1 MVRSQGNLLCICRW
15 APAESGKVRAFWD
28 GIQPDAGKKSLAG
41 VTGESV
47 EAAQMCTGYGVKDP
61 EATAMGESAL
71 YWRPFHHKPHRKAW
85 ESMAKVSFKVR
96 NQRRGL
102 PTHEST
108 QRPSPLPPLQ
118 NKNLNLCVVGGGGEK
133 GTNTTPLGHWCKP
146 RTAGGRKEGKT
157 NPPHLQEKQ
166 ARCWTQNCWESHTPK
181 EDKCNLCKQDECLCE
196 ATTNPGAQRT
206 FSGISLPQ

>member
-1 MVRSQGNLLCICRW
+1 MQSSGKSVTLKLTMKKKSQTYSKHVTAVIPIRMVRSQGNLLCICRW

-85 ESMAKVSFKVR
+85 ESTAKVSFKVR
-96 NQRRGL
+96 DQRRGL
-102 PTHEST
+102 LTHEST

-118 NKNLNLCVVGGGGEK
+118 NKNLNLCVVGEEE
-133 GTNTTPLGHWCKP
+133 
-146 RTAGGRKEGKT
+146 RRA
-157 NPPHLQEKQ
+157 Q
-166 ARCWTQNCWESHTPK
+166 TQHP
-181 EDKCNLCKQDECLCE
+181 
-196 ATTNPGAQRT
+196 
-206 FSGISLPQ
+206 